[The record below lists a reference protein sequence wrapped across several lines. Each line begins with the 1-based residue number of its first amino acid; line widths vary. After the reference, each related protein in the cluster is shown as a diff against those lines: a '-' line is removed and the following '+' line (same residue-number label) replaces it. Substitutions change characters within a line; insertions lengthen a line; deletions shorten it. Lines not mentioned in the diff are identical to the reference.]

1 MQALDGFWMLLGDL
15 LHFRA
20 AVGGGQHVEIAGGT
34 VHGDR
39 YVILVQDVLGFRH
52 QHAVDLVP
60 VDGHR
65 QDLLG
70 GQYGF
75 VAGTGQFDAA
85 GLAAVSDFDLGLH
98 HARVAQRIG
107 RLGDLVRVLREDG
120 ARRRDPLLVQ
130 QFLGL
135 VFVKIHQMFPSS
147 MVIDA
152 RALRPAW

>member
-1 MQALDGFWMLLGDL
+1 M
-15 LHFRA
+15 
-20 AVGGGQHVEIAGGT
+20 
-34 VHGDR
+34 
-39 YVILVQDVLGFRH
+39 
-52 QHAVDLVP
+52 
-60 VDGHR
+60 DGHR

-70 GQYGF
+70 RQHGF
-75 VAGTGQFDAA
+75 VAGAGELDAA
-85 GLAAVSDFDLGLH
+85 GLAAVPDLDLGLH

-120 ARRRDPLLVQ
+120 ARRRYILLVK